1 MWSEY
6 PVRESRIKIALS
18 EGGIGWV
25 AMLLDRLDYIVDH
38 SSYGLG
44 WDERPSEVLRRN
56 FWFCTLGDPS
66 TIETREAI
74 GVENIMVEVD
84 YPHGDTTWPNTQQ
97 AIEETWGH
105 LPPGELRAMCSENA
119 AALYRH
125 PLPDPVLPIG

>member
-1 MWSEY
+1 M
-6 PVRESRIKIALS
+6 
-18 EGGIGWV
+18 
-25 AMLLDRLDYIVDH
+25 
-38 SSYGLG
+38 
-44 WDERPSEVLRRN
+44 LRRN

-66 TIETREAI
+66 TIAIREAI

-97 AIEETWGH
+97 AIVETWGH